1 MLPPDATAKQR
12 DVRAK
17 RSGLPIVFRC
27 ARLDI
32 ATGRGRLSRPPR
44 SGMPWPVSG
53 PTSPARLGPWSY
65 LRRYD
70 RGIGGGIAMLIATN
84 VLFLGIPV
92 TTGEVIVALERG
104 DPEHQVVW
112 LCLAM
117 IGFALGT
124 AVTRI
129 LSRVWIFNAARAAEY
144 DLRGDLFR
152 HLLTLDGPYH
162 TTHPTGDTMS
172 RLTNDVQTVRAMWGA
187 GVLNIVNTLF
197 AFVTVLTM
205 MLRIDPWLTLWACLP
220 YPTIVLAGR
229 LFGKRI
235 YRSSMGVQAQLGAL
249 SNEIQE
255 DLTAIAAIKTYGLEA
270 DRRAR
275 FVASSR
281 RLLDRNMDLTR
292 IRGAMG
298 PVFAGLGSIAM
309 VLVLYLGG
317 RRHLDGR
324 LGLDELIELTQY
336 LARLVWPTLALGWML
351 SLLQRGQASW
361 QRLASLLAT
370 APTVVDGPGPAL
382 ADAERQGGLEVRD
395 LTLTRGD
402 RTVLDRVSLTIPAG
416 TTTALVGRTGAGKT
430 TLVEAVCRLLE
441 VPAGTI
447 FLDGRDV
454 TTLPL
459 ADLRA
464 AIGYAPQDAFLFS
477 TTIAD
482 NIGFGYGVGSTL
494 PRARADELAAVGA
507 APTTSVVADG
517 QVPPRIIA
525 AATAAGLARDLEAM
539 PEGYATVV
547 GERGIT
553 LSGGQRQR
561 VALARALAAE
571 PRLLILDDSLSSVDA
586 ATETVILERLRAI
599 LADRTALL
607 ISHRVAAV
615 RTAHQIVVLDDG
627 RVAEVGTHDQLL
639 AAGGVYAELYRTQ
652 LTTEAP

>member
-292 IRGAMG
+292 LLGGLEAGAAADHGVVEQLDQAAIDGGEPVAGGPDRGDAG
-298 PVFAGLGSIAM
+298 EQRAVEAELAIAGLGEARRPRLLDCLDRGV
-309 VLVLYLGG
+309 VLVARQDREQGLGSSQVAAGVLEGQDGVGEARRRRLGG
-317 RRHLDGR
+317 DHRQLGLAQRDRGGERSRKAGGGDPLPRRH
-324 LGLDELIELTQY
+324 
-336 LARLVWPTLALGWML
+336 
-351 SLLQRGQASW
+351 
-361 QRLASLLAT
+361 
-370 APTVVDGPGPAL
+370 
-382 ADAERQGGLEVRD
+382 
-395 LTLTRGD
+395 
-402 RTVLDRVSLTIPAG
+402 
-416 TTTALVGRTGAGKT
+416 
-430 TLVEAVCRLLE
+430 
-441 VPAGTI
+441 
-447 FLDGRDV
+447 
-454 TTLPL
+454 
-459 ADLRA
+459 
-464 AIGYAPQDAFLFS
+464 
-477 TTIAD
+477 
-482 NIGFGYGVGSTL
+482 
-494 PRARADELAAVGA
+494 AAVG
-507 APTTSVVADG
+507 PRPWRQDRIGVG
-517 QVPPRIIA
+517 Q
-525 AATAAGLARDLEAM
+525 
-539 PEGYATVV
+539 
-547 GERGIT
+547 
-553 LSGGQRQR
+553 GGQAGDLGLRHGVGRRRHRAR
-561 VALARALAAE
+561 VYRAGRRGVTRGPPPTAPRAERNRLRERMTWARAGPNVRACE
-571 PRLLILDDSLSSVDA
+571 PRTSSLGWSRS
-586 ATETVILERLRAI
+586 TWR
-599 LADRTALL
+599 
-607 ISHRVAAV
+607 
-615 RTAHQIVVLDDG
+615 
-627 RVAEVGTHDQLL
+627 
-639 AAGGVYAELYRTQ
+639 
-652 LTTEAP
+652 